1 MKKILTLALFAI
13 FAIVACDK
21 DEENENASKNDGNNV
36 KISLLKS
43 DAENGEIC
51 IRIERLGEEKDSC
64 FSIGRPF
71 VSATVVVGEIH
82 VTVGEGENAHDSVI
96 YVYESTSRE
105 EPDYTWDTVT
115 ERIGDHDT
123 TYTIPIPKK

>member
-1 MKKILTLALFAI
+1 MKKICILI
-13 FAIVACDK
+13 VFAIVAVVACNK
-21 DEENENASKNDGNNV
+21 DEENGNNTDKNNF
-36 KISLLKS
+36 KISILKS
-43 DAENGEIC
+43 DADNGEVC
-51 IRIERLGEEKDSC
+51 VRIERPEEVKDSC

-96 YVYESTSRE
+96 YVYESTSHE

-123 TYTIPIPKK
+123 TYTIPVPKK